1 MLILISPSKTIDF
14 KGKALTDNYSQPVF
28 VKESE
33 ILVNELKKKSARQ
46 LANMMKVNPKIS
58 QLNFER
64 FQEWSLPF
72 DNFNAQE
79 VIFMFKGEVYNGLK
93 AESLSKDDLVHAQNV
108 LRILSGLYGI
118 LKPFDLIKPYRL
130 EMGVKWRTR
139 KWKSLYHFWGSKI
152 SEYVENEITN
162 SDTRILVNLASK
174 EYFDAIDL
182 KSIKCRVIT
191 PTFKD
196 FHNGTYKFMTVY
208 GKKARGLMARFIIQK
223 QIAEPEEMKL
233 FDEEGYYY
241 NENLSN
247 GDNWVFTRG

>member
-72 DNFNAQE
+72 DDLNAQE

-139 KWKSLYHFWGSKI
+139 KWKNLYHFWGSKLT
-152 SEYVENEITN
+152 EYVENEITN